1 MSPRRVAAVARAG
14 APWRETL
21 ADAAAIVV
29 LWLLFAAWVGRL
41 GPIVAY
47 DGFRDMAYAHA
58 IQHGR
63 LWDDPSLPGF
73 RAWYPPG
80 NPMLFAALST
90 LSRIPVVGLYLTS
103 LYWLG
108 WLNAL
113 LLYLL
118 VRATWGRGAGWAALP
133 LVFLGSFWWL
143 GHAAMPMPSVQGVA
157 LGLGAL
163 LAWTR
168 ALRGGWQWTFA
179 SGAVTALAIWYHPL
193 CGAMALGSI
202 AVHGLL
208 APLLGRRDAGTG
220 RRGAALLP
228 RAAVAAA
235 IALLLSAPLLI
246 HQLSLPRGN
255 LAPQHWFGPE
265 LHDPRFA
272 LHLHAPLVVPL
283 GLVGLWRAARHWRA
297 TGWLVI
303 YWTIALVGEL
313 AGYAGHDLGWRVPW
327 IIPHEFQWHEQLALM
342 IAAAAAVS
350 ELSQRLAARARP
362 AARRMMATGWAAALL
377 ALAVGPALPSLPLAD
392 SRVLSLDRGWSSM
405 LATAAWVRASTPF
418 DAVFACDPEAGY
430 YLSGLTGRKCLALPP
445 GHMNPASDVERRYA
459 DLREMLTT
467 PDEGVFR
474 SLAAHYGATYLLA
487 IPAPGTARAA
497 RAVYGAWECL
507 EPANLADSTALVYR
521 IRTGTAR

>member
-1 MSPRRVAAVARAG
+1 VAAVARAG

-29 LWLLFAAWVGRL
+29 LWLLFAAWVGRN
-41 GPIVAY
+41 GPVAAY

-90 LSRIPVVGLYLTS
+90 LSRIPVVDLYLTS

-108 WLNAL
+108 WLNPV

-118 VRATWGRGAGWAALP
+118 VRATWGRGAAWAALP

-143 GHAAMPMPSVQGVA
+143 IHAAMPMPSVQGVA

-168 ALRGGWQWTFA
+168 ALRGGWWWTFA

-202 AVHGLL
+202 TAHGLL
-208 APLLGRRDAGTG
+208 APLLGRRDDDPAP
-220 RRGAALLP
+220 RGAALLL
-228 RAAVAAA
+228 RAIAAA
-235 IALLLSAPLLI
+235 GVALALAAPLLLR
-246 HQLSLPRGN
+246 QLAVPRGN
-255 LAPQHWFGPE
+255 AAPHHWFAPE
-265 LHDPRFA
+265 LHDLRYA

-283 GLVGLWRAARHWRA
+283 GLIGLSIAVRRWR
-297 TGWLVI
+297 TSGWLAA
-303 YWTIALVGEL
+303 YFALGLAAEI
-313 AGYAGHDLGWRVPW
+313 AGYAGHDLGWKLPW
-327 IIPHEFQWHEQLALM
+327 IIPHEFQWHEQLALL

-350 ELSQRLAARARP
+350 VLSQRLAARARSP
-362 AARRMMATGWAAALL
+362 QLQAVRLSWAAGLL
-377 ALAVGPALPSLPLAD
+377 AVAVGPALPSLPLAD
-392 SRVLSLDRGWSSM
+392 SYVLRFDRGWSSM

-418 DAVFACDPEAGY
+418 DAVFACDPEAGF

-445 GHMNPASDVERRYA
+445 GHMNPASDVETRYR

-467 PDEGVFR
+467 PEEEVFR
-474 SLAAHYGATYLLA
+474 PLAVRYGATYLLA
-487 IPAPGTARAA
+487 IPARGTARTA
-497 RAVYGAWECL
+497 RAVYGAWTCL
-507 EPANLADSTALVYR
+507 EPANLSDSSALVYR
-521 IRTGTAR
+521 IRTAAAR